1 MHKIKLNVNDIPFM
15 HHKQS
20 FVVIFN
26 KQAQTQK
33 ILNPIINKVIDYCID
48 GSIKVQREGR
58 WKQYDSF

>member
-33 ILNPIINKVIDYCID
+33 ILNPIINKVIDCCID

-58 WKQYDSF
+58 